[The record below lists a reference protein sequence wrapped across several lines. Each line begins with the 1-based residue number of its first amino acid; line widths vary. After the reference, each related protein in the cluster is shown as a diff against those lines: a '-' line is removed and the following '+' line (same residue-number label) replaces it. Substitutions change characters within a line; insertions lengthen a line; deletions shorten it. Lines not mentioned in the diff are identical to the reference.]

1 MKKDRKSDLIA
12 DKWQTFQQETF
23 EQLID
28 AFISA
33 SVLHYYDFQQKLQI
47 KMNASETVYADISFQ
62 QWKNE

>member
-12 DKWQTFQQETF
+12 DKWQMSQQEAF

-33 SVLHYYDFQQKLQI
+33 SVLCHYDFQQKLWM
-47 KMNASETVYADISFQ
+47 KMNVSETVYADILSQ
-62 QWKNE
+62 Q